1 MSYHLR
7 SKAKKVSV
15 SVIITFVVFVVFYSG
30 TYLFPNF
37 FRSNLTTISKP
48 IWLMRDGVDSGLGNF
63 FGFFSSKSSLIDEN
77 TNLKAELETLKLK
90 QLDYDQIFKENQELK
105 GMASNKEPSTFIVRV
120 LSKPPISPYGSLVL
134 ASGVSEGVRK
144 GAKVFISKNVLI
156 GFVSEVTP
164 HTSVVEFF
172 SKGDVKYNFT
182 LERTGASYD
191 VYGRGGG
198 NLEALV
204 PKEADVLWGDT
215 FIYPGVNSSIIGNV
229 YFIETDS
236 QSSFKAVYIKSPS
249 NIFQTKW
256 VFVEK

>member
-7 SKAKKVSV
+7 SKAKFISKSFLFAFL
-15 SVIITFVVFVVFYSG
+15 IFAIFYSG
-30 TYLFPNF
+30 TYFFPNF
-37 FRSNLTTISKP
+37 LRSKFSTLSKP
-48 IWLMRDGVDSGLGNF
+48 LWLVREGVSSGTSNF
-63 FGFFSSKSSLIDEN
+63 FGFFSTKSSLIFEN
-77 TNLKAELETLKLK
+77 QSLKGEIEALKLK
-90 QLDYDQIFKENQELK
+90 QLDYDQILKENQDLK
-105 GMASNKEPSTFIVRV
+105 DLDSNKEVGTFIVRV
-120 LSKPPISPYGSLVL
+120 LSKPPVSPYGSLVL
-134 ASGVSEGVRK
+134 GSGYSDGVRK

-156 GFVSEVTP
+156 GFISEVTP
-164 HTSVVEFF
+164 HTSLVELF

-198 NLEALV
+198 NMEALV

-215 FIYPGVNSSIIGNV
+215 FVYPGSNSSVVGNV
-229 YFIETDS
+229 YFIDTNS

-256 VFVEK
+256 VFVER